1 MAAEMTGTA
10 PQPEEQSNTNKGE
23 LPMSKIIAT
32 VTVALVTTIAAS
44 SAFAGGCHD
53 SYSYDTYTKPYVT
66 YDTYGY

>member
-1 MAAEMTGTA
+1 
-10 PQPEEQSNTNKGE
+10 
-23 LPMSKIIAT
+23 MSKIIAT
-32 VTVALVTTIAAS
+32 VTVAIVTTIAAS